1 MEQGKLT
8 DFLQK
13 SRENKLINA
22 REAKQKK
29 QEKVEK
35 LHYCNKLFNADVK
48 ENIFLFFF
56 FSLLGKGGPFS
67 NKVARSSDRFTFD
80 DIFSGRFSPAGYSCQ
95 WVSGWYHFSVKS
107 S

>member
-1 MEQGKLT
+1 MEKGKLT
-8 DFLQK
+8 DFLQN
-13 SRENKLINA
+13 SRESKLINA
-22 REAKQKK
+22 REGKQKK
-29 QEKVEK
+29 QGKVEK
-35 LHYCNKLFNADVK
+35 LHYSNKLFNADVK
-48 ENIFLFFF
+48 ENIYIYF
-56 FSLLGKGGPFS
+56 FSLLGKGGSFS

>member
-1 MEQGKLT
+1 MQG
-8 DFLQK
+8 
-13 SRENKLINA
+13 RENKRN
-22 REAKQKK
+22 KK
-29 QEKVEK
+29 NLRNYITVT
-35 LHYCNKLFNADVK
+35 
-48 ENIFLFFF
+48 NIVQCRCKGKYFSVF

>member
-1 MEQGKLT
+1 MEQGSLT
-8 DFLQK
+8 DLLQK

-22 REAKQKK
+22 REGKQKK
-29 QEKVEK
+29 QEVEK
-35 LHYCNKLFNADVK
+35 LHYSNKLFNADVK
-48 ENIFLFFF
+48 QNIFLFF
-56 FSLLGKGGPFS
+56 FSLLGKGGSFYK
-67 NKVARSSDRFTFD
+67 KVARSSDRFTFD